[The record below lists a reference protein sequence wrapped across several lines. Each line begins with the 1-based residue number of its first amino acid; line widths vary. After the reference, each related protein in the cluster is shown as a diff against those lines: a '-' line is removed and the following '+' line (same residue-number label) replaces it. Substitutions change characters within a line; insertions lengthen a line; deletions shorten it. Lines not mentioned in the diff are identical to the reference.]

1 MYSRMVSLM
10 ARKDSSSNRS
20 AKTSEHIER
29 AIVSNIGA
37 LQPCTWLVSGRIAVA
52 SERFECS
59 VLNEWVEG
67 VDKLYVGERD

>member
-10 ARKDSSSNRS
+10 ARKDLSSNRS
-20 AKTSEHIER
+20 AKTSEHVER
-29 AIVSNIGA
+29 AVVSKIGA
-37 LQPCTWLVSGRIAVA
+37 LQPCAWLASSRFAVA